1 VSEEEENAE
10 VEIGAYVYFVMYQH
24 PKDARY
30 AVIEL
35 IDNLEDYQV
44 VIAKKLS
51 YNELGVKN
59 LEELHSRAEKDRK
72 FLAKLVKIFNKDAV
86 SSDGEINWF
95 KIHYTPGVYEDGRA
109 YELDYD
115 KDWTLVIEKYDNG
128 FRFWAEGDPYNRSW
142 LVEQHPKDPERLI
155 LTFEKDGKEVV
166 PIIRKPNYYGVD
178 YEIKDIWQLYK
189 ALVEEPSRYFFFI
202 TNIDGE
208 FKQVKIIDKSRH
220 SSPVVESKA

>member
-1 VSEEEENAE
+1 
-10 VEIGAYVYFVMYQH
+10 MYQH
-24 PKDARY
+24 PKDPKY
-30 AVIEL
+30 VVIEL

-51 YNELGVKN
+51 FSELGVKD

-72 FLAKLVKIFNKDAV
+72 FLAKLVRIFNKDAV
-86 SSDGEINWF
+86 SPDGEINWF
-95 KIHYTPGVYEDGRA
+95 KIHDTPGVYENGRA
-109 YELDYD
+109 YHLDYD

-128 FRFWAEGDPYNRSW
+128 FRFWAEGDPCNRSW

-208 FKQVKIIDKSRH
+208 FKQVKIIDKSKH
-220 SSPVVESKA
+220 SSPIAETKA